1 MTYRGHKRWRARG
14 VARGRLHVVR
24 RALLTLLL
32 IGAALGVSAL
42 LDAPSTAAFGAT
54 QTRAEVPKDALMI
67 SFGAGRTPLTRT
79 MTVRPPVEGNAVRPP
94 GAFLVRLESD
104 LTDPGTGRQFPAQQ
118 VTVAASEITSGVL
131 ALAVSADPWSPEQ
144 VPSGDYRGLIRV
156 SKDDVQMDVPIVL
169 RVDERGGWSA
179 LYAVLILVA
188 GAAAGLLIKWIT
200 ERLTPQ
206 AMIYRRLALLRRAVG
221 WGSDGRNLPVV
232 ARLQMEELQDVIA
245 RHDYGRAEQL
255 FTDLEKER
263 EQLASMANRFI
274 VLDNMLFAQS
284 EAVSAHPKPI
294 SRNVLAR
301 VDAVVDECHRRLQLA
316 KDAPWP
322 DRADEIA
329 RNLDVLQLNFITASQ
344 VITSYIELPNE
355 ATLRSAVDMLQRGA
369 YDSAAQEY
377 DRFLQSGTVETSTT
391 AEPGKSRRS
400 RRIRA
405 PRAEEPGLAP
415 WFRAARPIAGM
426 ASVLVVALV
435 GLKLQYL
442 GNQSFQGDLT
452 AWLTLGLWGFVV
464 ELSGTS
470 VMEVVA
476 RLSAGH
482 GSGTQPLS
490 VNRR

>member
-1 MTYRGHKRWRARG
+1 
-14 VARGRLHVVR
+14 
-24 RALLTLLL
+24 
-32 IGAALGVSAL
+32 
-42 LDAPSTAAFGAT
+42 
-54 QTRAEVPKDALMI
+54 MI

-79 MTVRPPVEGNAVRPP
+79 MTVRPPIGKIAVNPA
-94 GAFLVRLESD
+94 GAFLVHLESD
-104 LTDPGTGRQFPAQQ
+104 LTDLGTGRQFPAQQ
-118 VTVAASEITSGVL
+118 LTVAASEISPGVL
-131 ALAVSADPWSPEQ
+131 VLTVSADPWSPEQ
-144 VPSGDYRGLIRV
+144 VPAGDFRGSIRV
-156 SKDDVQMDVPIVL
+156 SKDGAQVDVPVVL
-169 RVDERGGWSA
+169 RVDERGSWSA
-179 LYAVLILVA
+179 LFAVLILVA

-206 AMIYRRLALLRRAVG
+206 AMIYRRLASLRRAVG
-221 WGSDGRNLPVV
+221 WGSDGRNLPVT

-263 EQLASMANRFI
+263 EHLASMVNRFV
-274 VLDNMLFAQS
+274 VLDNTLSAQA
-284 EAVSAHPKPI
+284 ETVTAHPKPI
-294 SRNVLAR
+294 TRNVLAR
-301 VDAVVDECHRRLQLA
+301 VDAILDECHRRLQLA

-322 DRADEIA
+322 DRADEVA
-329 RNLDVLQLNFITASQ
+329 RDLDTLRLNFITASQ
-344 VITSYIELPNE
+344 VITSYLELPNE
-355 ATLRSAVDMLQRGA
+355 ATLRTAVDLLQRGE
-369 YDSAAQEY
+369 YDDAAREY
-377 DRFLQSGTVETSTT
+377 DRFLQAGTVEANTA
-391 AEPGKSRRS
+391 AEPRKSRRP
-400 RRIRA
+400 RPTRA

-470 VMEVVA
+470 VIEVVS

-482 GSGTQPLS
+482 GSGTQPAS
-490 VNRR
+490 VTRP